1 MLYLLPWRIL
11 FRLLFTYIILVWDI
25 VLKDNDVAVPF
36 MPYQYCIF
44 APICSKES
52 VKGKC
57 NELYSYIVP
66 WFWCNS
72 VFIELSSI
80 FVSFCQCVSMSTFKD
95 NDPLFFFDHFY
106 LMWFFVPICMS
117 TLLHYN
123 LKGIQTIFHSS
134 VFGKKCVQL
143 HVFACISHSSL
154 NVLIFTH
161 MEELKDYHAYTPS
174 SSKLWSNALW
184 FVFCVVEISFLFTNV
199 FKHII
204 VDKWK
209 YSSNHYIK
217 ICCIFCEDLLK
228 QFLS

>member
-1 MLYLLPWRIL
+1 M
-11 FRLLFTYIILVWDI
+11 T
-25 VLKDNDVAVPF
+25 PF
-36 MPYQYCIF
+36 F
-44 APICSKES
+44 LA
-52 VKGKC
+52 
-57 NELYSYIVP
+57 
-66 WFWCNS
+66 
-72 VFIELSSI
+72 
-80 FVSFCQCVSMSTFKD
+80 
-95 NDPLFFFDHFY
+95 HFY
-106 LMWFFVPICMS
+106 LKWFFVPISMW

-134 VFGKKCVQL
+134 VFGKKCAQL
-143 HVFACISHSSL
+143 HVFVCTANKKLQKISHSSL

-184 FVFCVVEISFLFTNV
+184 FVFCVVEISFLFANV

-204 VDKWK
+204 VEKWK

-228 QFLS
+228 QFLA